1 MIGVS
6 VGVTVLWAHVD
17 LAVPRE
23 RGLER
28 LTVRA
33 EERVG
38 TKEPG

>member
-1 MIGVS
+1 LERLTVQAGER
-6 VGVTVLWAHVD
+6 VGTKE
-17 LAVPRE
+17 P
-23 RGLER
+23 GLER